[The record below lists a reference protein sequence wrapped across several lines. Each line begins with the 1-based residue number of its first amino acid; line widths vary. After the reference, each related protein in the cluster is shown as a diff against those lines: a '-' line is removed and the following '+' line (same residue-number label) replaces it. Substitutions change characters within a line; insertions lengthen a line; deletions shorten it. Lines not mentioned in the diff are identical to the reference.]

1 MCRTWR
7 CFPVLQ
13 LRCALILRELN
24 QTFIAYLFKGGQ
36 EQFFFLQTPSF
47 TAFLV
52 TVLKILTYALV
63 STWSSVSS
71 GYEHVPHFMPPW
83 TKTAAQLSH
92 GGTKALPRCQ
102 SLLNSAAGNQNQLC
116 DYERKL
122 LIGQEHTFLRLP
134 VQIKHGRKM
143 WFDSWDL
150 LRGIRIPCIRLQFA
164 LSRFRKACRQSGL
177 ELVSSK

>member
-1 MCRTWR
+1 MIDKRCAAAGLSCVLPYHRLLSSIVVYCCWCTRSSGAALVHRRISTQTVRVWSTWRTWR

-36 EQFFFLQTPSF
+36 EQFFSLQTPSF

-71 GYEHVPHFMPPW
+71 GYEHIPQLMQPW
-83 TKTAAQLSH
+83 ESNLTKKCFKYSLSWYLH
-92 GGTKALPRCQ
+92 WPM
-102 SLLNSAAGNQNQLC
+102 
-116 DYERKL
+116 
-122 LIGQEHTFLRLP
+122 FLR
-134 VQIKHGRKM
+134 Q
-143 WFDSWDL
+143 
-150 LRGIRIPCIRLQFA
+150 
-164 LSRFRKACRQSGL
+164 RKACLRYL
-177 ELVSSK
+177 M